1 MTERSASAPSD
12 PRFPGVEH
20 LDDYRFVRHLTTR
33 WADNDHYGHIN
44 NVHYYAYVDTVV
56 NAYLIERC
64 GVDIRKL
71 AQVGLV
77 VESGCRYHR
86 ALSYPQD
93 VTVGLRVARLGR
105 SSVTYHAGVASPDG
119 RVAAEVYFVHAYVD
133 RDTRRSAEVPD
144 EIRTAVAP
152 LVAQPSPGS

>member
-1 MTERSASAPSD
+1 MTDHSDAVRSD

-20 LDDYRFVRHLTTR
+20 LDGYRFVRYLATR

-56 NAYLIERC
+56 NAYLIEACAR
-64 GVDIRKL
+64 DIREL

-77 VESGCRYHR
+77 VESGCRYRR

-93 VTVGLRVARLGR
+93 VAVGLAVARLGR

-133 RDTRRSAEVPD
+133 RDTRHSAPVP
-144 EIRTAVAP
+144 EAIRTAVAP
-152 LVAQPSPGS
+152 LLAQPTSGS